1 MAEYMAPVAKNSKS
15 SVIPGLRYRNAKAM
29 IDWLCEVFGFEKQ
42 AVYDGL
48 GDIVM
53 HAQLTFGNGMIMI
66 GSVDNGTASSKL
78 LKQPDEIGGA
88 ETHSPYLVVSDIDAI
103 YARAKR
109 AGAKVLMDLE
119 EKEYGGKAFTCT
131 DPEGHVWHVGTYD
144 PWELHQPK
152 KQKARRL
159 RRTIAKR

>member
-1 MAEYMAPVAKNSKS
+1 MAGMTTFAKKCKS
-15 SVIPGLRYRNAKAM
+15 SIIPGLRYRNARAM
-29 IDWLCEVFGFEKQ
+29 IDWLCDAFGFEKQ
-42 AVYDGL
+42 AVYAGP

-66 GSVDNGTASSKL
+66 GSVDNQTAASKL

-88 ETHSPYLVVSDIDAI
+88 ETQSPCLIVSDIDAI
-103 YARAKR
+103 YARGKG
-109 AGAKVLMDLE
+109 AGAKMVMDLE

-144 PWELHQPK
+144 PWKSP
-152 KQKARRL
+152 
-159 RRTIAKR
+159 